1 MSMPKLAE
9 LRKAIAALTS
19 AVAALTAQ
27 GLVSGT
33 LAHTI
38 AGILGAIGVTVAV
51 FAAPENRKAAA
62 ALVQPAPAP
71 VQVAVQDPPT
81 K

>member
-1 MSMPKLAE
+1 MTKLAE

-27 GLVSGT
+27 GLVTGT

-38 AGILGAIGVTVAV
+38 TGILGAAAVTLAV
-51 FAAPENRKAAA
+51 FAAPANKKAAA
-62 ALVQPAPAP
+62 AVVQPAPALVQVP
-71 VQVAVQDPPT
+71 VQDLPT